1 MTAPIRVPN
10 PRGEMIEPPEVSASD
25 AKNGFGRIL
34 ERVAREG
41 GVTITRR
48 HEPVAV
54 VIPIETYRRLAAA
67 EAGSLETLSGEFDA
81 LLARMQAPGAGE
93 AMQRAFEMMPEE
105 LGRAA
110 VDAATVAD
118 GCKGSSL
125 DMQHFGSAA
134 GGRLRRHSHA
144 CALARMATAR
154 GTKRIVRAPTWRHPD
169 TPLSASVLI
178 PT

>member
-1 MTAPIRVPN
+1 MPTRVRVPN

-67 EAGSLETLSGEFDA
+67 EAEAGSLETRSAEFDA
-81 LLARMQAPGAGE
+81 LLARMQALGVGE

-105 LGRAA
+105 LGRAT
-110 VDAATVAD
+110 VDAAIAAD
-118 GCKGSSL
+118 GTATP
-125 DMQHFGSAA
+125 SAPGTGA
-134 GGRLRRHSHA
+134 AAASRR
-144 CALARMATAR
+144 ARRT
-154 GTKRIVRAPTWRHPD
+154 
-169 TPLSASVLI
+169 
-178 PT
+178 